1 MAVSAIAPTTNAAA
15 PDVTPTAP
23 TGADTEK
30 RFLRLLVTQL
40 KNQDPLNPLDN
51 AQLTSQLAQMSPVTG
66 IEKLNTAFQSLIT
79 QSGSGQVLQSAALI
93 GRSVLVAGN
102 DLVVK
107 QGADAQFAVDM
118 AGPAEKVTATIKD
131 ATGKIIKSFDL
142 GALPEGLKSLS
153 WDGKTDSGVQVAD
166 GSYSLSIVASA
177 GDKPVT
183 ANAMSYANVVS
194 VAQSPNGVSLD
205 LGGNRK
211 ANLSDVRQIL

>member
-1 MAVSAIAPTTNAAA
+1 MAVSAISPTTTAAA
-15 PDVTPTAP
+15 SDVTPTAP

-51 AQLTSQLAQMSPVTG
+51 AQLTSQLAQMSTVTG

-93 GRSVLVAGN
+93 GRSVLVAGS
-102 DLVVK
+102 DLEVK
-107 QGADAQFAVDM
+107 QGADTQFAVDM
-118 AGPAEKVTATIKD
+118 AGPAEKVMATIKD
-131 ATGKIIKSFDL
+131 ATGKILKSFDL
-142 GALPEGLKSLS
+142 GALPQGLKSLS

-183 ANAMSYANVVS
+183 ADAMTYANVVS

-205 LGGNRK
+205 LEGNRK
-211 ANLSDVRQIL
+211 ASLSDVRQIL